1 MLTSGALRPIIGKTF
16 SLQKAS
22 QSFEELAKGIGN
34 GKIVLSID

>member
-1 MLTSGALRPIIGKTF
+1 MLTSGALRPIIGTIL

-22 QSFEELAKGIGN
+22 QGFEELAKGIGN